1 MGRKSKVKIA
11 RDKSFPPQAHERRL
25 TVAVCFFLVVI
36 VWIVFGQTL
45 HFEFV
50 NYDDPAF
57 VTKNPYVLNG
67 LTWEDFK
74 WAFRF
79 DQGDYWHPLTW
90 LSLMLDAS
98 LFGRGAGGMHL
109 TNVLLHTANS
119 ILLFLLLRRWTGAF
133 WRSALVAALFA
144 IHPLRVESV
153 AWVTERKDV
162 LSTLFWMLTL
172 WAYTCYANEIKIQSS
187 KAKIFYRLV
196 LLLFVLGLMSKA
208 MLVTLPLVMLLLDY
222 WPLERIRQLTF
233 PELRSALPQLL
244 MEKIPL
250 FLLSAISV
258 VLTYWGQHRE
268 AIAPTPEDHSLML
281 RMENVF
287 VAYSRYLEKTFWPVN
302 LAIPYTHP
310 GHWNWLEIIWSVAL
324 VVGLCV
330 MAWRLRQR
338 KPYVFVGW
346 FWFAI
351 TLIPV
356 IGLTRGWLQFMA
368 DRFTYVPLMGIFLLA
383 VWSVADLCA
392 GWRHHRKV
400 LGGCAAIILVALI
413 ICAHVQTSYW
423 QNSEM
428 LFRHADNITDS
439 NDLAAYNV
447 GCCLDAKGQL
457 NEAIRY
463 YRKAVEFNPARFD
476 AENNLASA
484 LDRTGNATEALE
496 HYRVAFRLGPNNAEV
511 CNNLGAA
518 IAKTGAV
525 DEAAT
530 YFLKAIQLAPND
542 AKAYC
547 NLGHILAAKN
557 KNDEAIAYY
566 DKAIA
571 LNPQFADAYIKLGDV
586 FSKLNRFAQAKECY
600 EKAIQL
606 DPGNSVV
613 TEQLRNLGIQP

>member
-1 MGRKSKVKIA
+1 MGRKSKAETA
-11 RDKSFPPQAHERRL
+11 RDQSFPPQARERRL
-25 TVAVCFFLVVI
+25 MVVVCFFLVVI
-36 VWIVFGQTL
+36 VWVVFGQTL
-45 HFEFV
+45 HFEFIH
-50 NYDDPAF
+50 YDDDPF
-57 VTKNPYVLNG
+57 IRENPHVLNG
-67 LTWEDFK
+67 LTWEGVK

-90 LSLMLDAS
+90 LSLMLDVN

-119 ILLFLLLRRWTGAF
+119 LLLFLLLRRWTGAL

-144 IHPLRVESV
+144 VHPLRVESV

-172 WAYTCYANEIKIQSS
+172 WAYTRYANEIKVQSS
-187 KAKIFYRLV
+187 RAKIFYGLV

-233 PELRSALPQLL
+233 PELRRTLPRLL
-244 MEKIPL
+244 LEKIPL

-258 VLTYWGQHRE
+258 GLTYWGQHRE
-268 AIAPTPEDHSLML
+268 AAAPTAADLSLIL

-287 VAYSRYLEKTFWPVN
+287 VAYAGYLEKTFWPVN

-310 GHWNWLEIIWSVAL
+310 GPWNWLKIISSVTLIA
-324 VVGLCV
+324 GLCV
-330 MAWRLRQR
+330 VAWRLRQR
-338 KPYVFVGW
+338 KPYVLVGW
-346 FWFAI
+346 FWFVI

-368 DRFTYVPLMGIFLLA
+368 DRFTYVPLIGIFLLI
-383 VWSVADLCA
+383 VWVVADLCA
-392 GWRHHRKV
+392 GWRHHRQV
-400 LGGCAAIILVALI
+400 LGTFAAIILLALI
-413 ICAHVQTSYW
+413 ADAHKQTSFW
-423 QNSEM
+423 QNSET
-428 LFRHADNITDS
+428 LFRHAYNITDA

-447 GCCLDAKGQL
+447 GLCLDTKGQL
-457 NEAIRY
+457 NEAIHY
-463 YRKAVEFNPARFD
+463 YRKAIEFNPARCD

-496 HYRVAFRLGPNNAEV
+496 HYRVAFRLAPDNADI
-511 CNNLGAA
+511 CNNLGVA
-518 IAKTGAV
+518 IAKTGAL
-525 DEAAT
+525 DEAVP
-530 YFLKAIQLAPND
+530 YFFKAIQSAPDN

-547 NLGHILAAKN
+547 NLGHVLAAKN

-566 DKAIA
+566 DKAIV
-571 LNPQFADAYIKLGDV
+571 LDPQFTDAYIKLGDV
-586 FSKLNRFAQAKECY
+586 FLKLNHVAQATEYY
-600 EKAIQL
+600 EKALQF
-606 DPGNSVV
+606 DPGNSEA
-613 TEQLRNLGIQP
+613 TEELRKLKIQP